1 MSRTDGVL
9 RSTGMSDYY
18 AYILDRIATQQVDE
32 RVRDGER
39 RRAVRPLRRRRT
51 RRRLATTL
59 HQLADRLDI

>member
-1 MSRTDGVL
+1 
-9 RSTGMSDYY
+9 MSDYY